1 MIRHGFEGVFRVRSA
16 LRTAEMRKKHNSTPM
31 IPKQLDCRETL
42 PDPSIISDPGPLSN
56 RFDRHIEIYPYQDP
70 LPRDIQITDRELWH
84 RN

>member
-1 MIRHGFEGVFRVRSA
+1 MIRDGFEGVFRVRSA
-16 LRTAEMRKKHNSTPM
+16 LRTAEMRKKHNSAM

-42 PDPSIISDPGPLSN
+42 PDPSVISDPGRLPNL
-56 RFDRHIEIYPYQDP
+56 FDRHIEIYPYQYP